1 MSKICVV
8 IPCYNEYIR
17 LDEKSYADYIKNNY
31 NDFDLLFVNDGST
44 DATLQKLNVLCEEYP
59 NYIFCLN
66 LNKNVGKAEAVR
78 QGVLHA
84 NSTKKYSFIAY
95 FDADLATPLSEL
107 IILKKIL
114 NENNNI
120 QMILC
125 SRIKRL
131 GASVERNRKRHILG
145 RVFSTFAS
153 IILKLPVYD
162 TQCGAKIVCTS
173 VIDDAFE
180 HTFITKWLFD
190 IEIIARLRNKYPEK
204 ILHILFE
211 HPITQWK
218 DVSGSK
224 LKLKHML
231 KVPFELIKIK
241 RKYNN

>member
-1 MSKICVV
+1 
-8 IPCYNEYIR
+8 
-17 LDEKSYADYIKNNY
+17 
-31 NDFDLLFVNDGST
+31 
-44 DATLQKLNVLCEEYP
+44 
-59 NYIFCLN
+59 
-66 LNKNVGKAEAVR
+66 
-78 QGVLHA
+78 
-84 NSTKKYSFIAY
+84 
-95 FDADLATPLSEL
+95 
-107 IILKKIL
+107 
-114 NENNNI
+114 
-120 QMILC
+120 MILC